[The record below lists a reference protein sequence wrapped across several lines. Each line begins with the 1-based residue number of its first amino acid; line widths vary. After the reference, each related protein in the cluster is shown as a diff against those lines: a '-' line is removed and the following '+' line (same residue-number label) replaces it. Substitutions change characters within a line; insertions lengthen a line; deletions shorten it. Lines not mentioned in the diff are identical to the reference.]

1 MATGGGEMW
10 MLLPDQERAVASQS
24 NSPYR
29 NELLRRLNADDLGF
43 LKPHLEPC
51 SLPKKMYLERRGKP
65 IEFVYF
71 PEEGIAST
79 VAKIRLGRDAE
90 VGIIGYEGMTG
101 TAIVM
106 TDDRSQHDCYMQVA
120 GKGHR
125 IPSAVFMAALAES
138 PTLRSFLLRF
148 TLSFSIQGNYTALVN
163 VRCSLE
169 QRLSRW
175 LLMCGDRVPGDTVA
189 VTHDFLSIMLGVR
202 RPGVTVATH
211 ILEGKGLIRA
221 TRGNIV
227 IRDREGLIASA
238 EGGYGEPEAEYERL
252 VGRITPMT
260 SAERQ
265 IGAEAARLPAEAA
278 GRR

>member
-1 MATGGGEMW
+1 M
-10 MLLPDQERAVASQS
+10 PPQS
-24 NSPYR
+24 ISPYR
-29 NELLRRLNADDLGF
+29 NELLRRLSADDFTL
-43 LKPHLEPC
+43 LKPHIEQC
-51 SLPKKMYLERRGKP
+51 SLPKKMYLERQRKP

-90 VGIIGYEGMTG
+90 VGVIGYEGMTG
-101 TAIVM
+101 TAMVM
-106 TDDRSQHDCYMQVA
+106 ADERSPHDCYMQVA
-120 GKGHR
+120 GRGHR
-125 IPSAVFMAALAES
+125 IAAAAFTDVLAES
-138 PTLRSFLLRF
+138 PTLRSLLLRF
-148 TLSFSIQGNYTALVN
+148 TQSLSIQTSYTALVN

-175 LLMCGDRVPGDTVA
+175 LLMCGDRVPGDSIDI
-189 VTHDFLSIMLGVR
+189 THDFLSIMLGVR
-202 RPGVTVATH
+202 RPGVTVATQ

-238 EGGYGEPEAEYERL
+238 DGGYSEPEAEYERL
-252 VGRITPMT
+252 IGRINPME

-265 IGAEAARLPAEAA
+265 FWPQLSR
-278 GRR
+278 